1 MNGNSI
7 SFLQCLYI
15 YMLHFW
21 KEHVTAYVYPVLEC
35 NTVGYLLRLSLP
47 KYDKMAQWND
57 NYQYPVFL
65 GNQNLKPPRLFN
77 SESRLYFSIAIDVLS
92 FSSGRYK
99 QSKYVME
106 ELSEQALSA
115 LILSLQ
121 YLLVTCILTSMH
133 IKATLSNRSHDQFS
147 I

>member
-1 MNGNSI
+1 MTA
-7 SFLQCLYI
+7 
-15 YMLHFW
+15 HF
-21 KEHVTAYVYPVLEC
+21 YPVLDC
-35 NTVGYLLRLSLP
+35 NTLGYFLRLSLP
-47 KYDKMAQWND
+47 KYDKMAKWNN

-65 GNQNLKPPRLFN
+65 GNQDLKPPRLFN
-77 SESRLYFSIAIDVLS
+77 SESKLYFSIAIDVLL

-106 ELSEQALSA
+106 ELSVQALSA

-121 YLLVTCILTSMH
+121 YLVLTCILTSMH